1 VPTISSFLIS
11 PKNSPYGIRKAKRG
25 RSASHLLLNIE
36 IDLFYLL
43 RFNFSRHLPAIGHSI
58 IESYFQQV
66 L

>member
-1 VPTISSFLIS
+1 MALE
-11 PKNSPYGIRKAKRG
+11 KAKRG

-36 IDLFYLL
+36 IDLFL
-43 RFNFSRHLPAIGHSI
+43 FTTIQFFSRHLPAIGHSI